1 MHTRTIGLF
10 VGILVMM
17 LGLLVASSN
26 AQCPPMPAGTVCLTQ
41 AAANVAAAN
50 SRENVALKT
59 LKIPQLEE
67 EVRAKEQTIREL
79 KDAHAKNTIDLI
91 GQMNKATAEAA
102 FERGRAEQLIADK
115 VFWSKIVEAAINNT
129 RKKCVVSVLFC

>member
-1 MHTRTIGLF
+1 MYTRTIRLFIGL
-10 VGILVMM
+10 LVMT
-17 LGLLVASSN
+17 LGLLVSSSN

-50 SRENVALKT
+50 SRENVALRQ
-59 LKIPQLEE
+59 KIAVVEE
-67 EVRAKEQTIREL
+67 EVKAKEQTIREL
-79 KDAHAKNTIDLI
+79 KDAHAKNTIDLV